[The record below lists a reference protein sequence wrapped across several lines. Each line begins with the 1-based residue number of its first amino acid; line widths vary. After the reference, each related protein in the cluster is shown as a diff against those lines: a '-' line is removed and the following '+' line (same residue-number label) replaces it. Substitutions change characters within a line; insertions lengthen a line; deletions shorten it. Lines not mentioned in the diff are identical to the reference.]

1 MPKAGKTALSL
12 APLAILAALP
22 LVTDAYTQY
31 VINLILAYVVLAVG
45 LNIVMGFAGQL
56 SFAHSA
62 FMGVG
67 AYAMAVL
74 MGRFDLLFLA
84 ALPLCGLIT
93 GLFGFIIGLPAVR
106 VRGLYLALLT
116 IALLY
121 FVHWGLVHWDSV
133 TKGANG
139 LQVPRVSVLGRPIN
153 GDKEKFFVILPIV
166 LIMVWLGVVIT
177 RSKWGRAFILVRDA
191 ELAAQASGIPLML
204 TKATAFA
211 ISAFYAAI
219 GGGLF
224 AITVDF
230 LVPNSFGLLQMMTQF
245 AMVLVGGLGS
255 IFGAV
260 AGAVVVGILPEI
272 LRELPGAEEI
282 AYGAVILGCVLFMPE
297 GIVGMLQTKRW
308 LSRPIA
314 TSPRLEYIM
323 GKPTLTGDRARQP
336 VRHDER
342 AAR

>member
-1 MPKAGKTALSL
+1 MSQVTRPAIAAALL
-12 APLAILAALP
+12 AVLASLP

-31 VINLILAYVVLAVG
+31 VINLVLAYVVLAVG

-74 MGRFDLLFLA
+74 MGRFEMPFWM
-84 ALPLCGLIT
+84 ALPLAGLMT
-93 GLFGFIIGLPAVR
+93 GLFGFLVGLPAVR

-139 LQVPRVSVLGRPIN
+139 LQVPRITLFGWTVR
-153 GDKEKFFVILPIV
+153 GDKEKFYVILPIA
-166 LIMVWLGVVIT
+166 LAMVWLATMIT
-177 RSKWGRAFILVRDA
+177 RSKWGRAFILVREA
-191 ELAAQASGIPLML
+191 ELAAQANGVPLML
-204 TKATAFA
+204 TKAMAFA
-211 ISAFYAAI
+211 VSAFYAAI

-230 LVPNSFGLLQMMTQF
+230 LVPASFGLLQMMTQF

-255 IFGAV
+255 VSGAV
-260 AGAVVVGILPEI
+260 VGAVVVGVLPEI

-282 AYGAVILGCVLFMPE
+282 AYGVVILGCVIFMPD
-297 GIVGMLQTKRW
+297 GIVGMLQARRW
-308 LSRPIA
+308 LSRPLA
-314 TSPRLEYIM
+314 MSRWLEYVKSGTA
-323 GKPTLTGDRARQP
+323 GKRQDRK
-336 VRHDER
+336 VR
-342 AAR
+342 AAGEVRP